1 MTENTEKDLLRCGA
15 NLWRSPQLSPQGFRN
30 VEKPILGPRFDSCR
44 LHHFLGF
51 RRQNSGPFTLQRI
64 PLISMTGGF
73 FCAFFQ
79 THTNPLRPT

>member
-44 LHHFLGF
+44 FHHFWDSEAKLWTF
-51 RRQNSGPFTLQRI
+51 YI
-64 PLISMTGGF
+64 
-73 FCAFFQ
+73 A
-79 THTNPLRPT
+79 TNPADFNDRRIFLCFFINF